1 MSTFKLQVHSRDL
14 AAPVVGGIASH
25 TGYDLVEYDDNG
37 KALSIKSIDL
47 VNKDGII
54 WFDTTPKKF
63 ISVEIDGKKQIWAS
77 TIYKDE
83 TYDIKVDQEFAENNH
98 FYTANMSAARP
109 QDVFN
114 QILFDA
120 TFRNA
125 LTEGGIDG
133 GGIDYQLCGPNCN
146 TWTKYIGI
154 TYLGFDVFKY
164 LPKNDQLFNYTGK
177 NQTFADCADEKDA
190 RNCAILENISQNF
203 FKKYSN
209 NFNFDNLKIE
219 PYNVTSATDQTTIT
233 GFSAGLFPFSAGRTI
248 AGLLPFQRLYPCRRL
263 SAGLLRYGKK
273 RHE

>member
-1 MSTFKLQVHSRDL
+1 M
-14 AAPVVGGIASH
+14 
-25 TGYDLVEYDDNG
+25 
-37 KALSIKSIDL
+37 
-47 VNKDGII
+47 
-54 WFDTTPKKF
+54 
-63 ISVEIDGKKQIWAS
+63 
-77 TIYKDE
+77 
-83 TYDIKVDQEFAENNH
+83 
-98 FYTANMSAARP
+98 
-109 QDVFN
+109 
-114 QILFDA
+114 
-120 TFRNA
+120 
-125 LTEGGIDG
+125 
-133 GGIDYQLCGPNCN
+133 
-146 TWTKYIGI
+146 
-154 TYLGFDVFKY
+154 GFDVFKY

-233 GFSAGLFPFSAGRTI
+233 GFSAGLFPFSAGRTV